1 MLIEILSAVSLGL
14 IAYIS
19 TNVDNL
25 VLLMTFRADS
35 SFGNQQLLLGYFSG
49 TIALLILMIAFS
61 ITRSLIP
68 SQSLDLLGLA
78 PLAMGFKKLF
88 DLFLKKDRTAN
99 KPRPASKGGWQFL
112 TLTTVLIANSGD
124 TITVFA
130 PLLMESKIPVMII
143 LCLTFLLMAIA
154 WYLAGSRMLKHPG
167 TADFLQRYGHYI
179 VPFAMMAIG
188 LYILNNT
195 STDLI

>member
-25 VLLMTFRADS
+25 FLLITFRADA
-35 SFGNQQLLLGYFSG
+35 SFENSQLLLGYFSG
-49 TIALLILMIAFS
+49 TIILLILMLAFS
-61 ITRSLIP
+61 FTRSLIP
-68 SQSLDLLGLA
+68 FQSLELLGLV

-88 DLFLKKDRTAN
+88 DLFLKKGQAAN
-99 KPRPASKGGWQFL
+99 EPAAPSKSGLQFL

-143 LCLTFLLMAIA
+143 LCLTFLLMAAI
-154 WYLAGSRMLKHPG
+154 WYLAGSRVLKHPA
-167 TADFLQRYGHYI
+167 TADFIQRYGHYI

>member
-1 MLIEILSAVSLGL
+1 MLIEILSAVSLGF

-25 VLLMTFRADS
+25 FLLITFRADP
-35 SFGNQQLLLGYFSG
+35 SFENSQLLLGYFFG
-49 TIALLILMIAFS
+49 TIILLILMVAFS
-61 ITRSLIP
+61 FTRSLIP
-68 SQSLDLLGLA
+68 FQSLELLGLV
-78 PLAMGFKKLF
+78 PLAMGLKKLF
-88 DLFLKKDRTAN
+88 DLFLKKGYT
-99 KPRPASKGGWQFL
+99 ASKPTAVSKSGWQFL

-143 LCLTFLLMAIA
+143 LCLTFLLMAAIL
-154 WYLAGSRMLKHPG
+154 YLAGSRMLKHL
-167 TADFLQRYGHYI
+167 TTVDFIQRYGHYI